1 MIFSRQQNPT
11 MQMRPV
17 TFLRVLLLS
26 CVHVKRKPI
35 TAPFFILL
43 LFFFCTFLLA
53 SLVAFFSFSEFFGG
67 KVRLFSC
74 CVGIAYGC
82 PLDHFTRSCIIIRT
96 YDNMLLLHLPMLRPV
111 PTKYQFIYP
120 LPTAI
125 SYCYLRL
132 MNRQTV
138 ERMEDWTNE
147 PTDART

>member
-1 MIFSRQQNPT
+1 MMIFSRQQNPT

-53 SLVAFFSFSEFFGG
+53 SLVAFFSFSEIFGG

-74 CVGIAYGC
+74 CVGITYGC
-82 PLDHFTRSCIIIRT
+82 PLDHFTRSCIRHMITCYFCICRYFVQYVQNT
-96 YDNMLLLHLPMLRPV
+96 NLFIHSPLR
-111 PTKYQFIYP
+111 
-120 LPTAI
+120 LATAI
-125 SYCYLRL
+125 C
-132 MNRQTV
+132 
-138 ERMEDWTNE
+138 
-147 PTDART
+147 A